1 MQRFPQGTGW
11 IEVICGS
18 MFSGKTEA
26 LISRLR
32 RELYARQPVQV
43 FKPRTDNRYADDAVV
58 SHTDLR
64 LPSLAVDHAREILL
78 RLDPET
84 SVVGIDECQFFDDDL
99 VAVAQLLADRGV
111 RVICAGLDLD
121 FRGEP
126 FEPMPKLLAVAEY
139 VTKKHAVCMVCGNPA
154 HRSQRMTS
162 SESRVVIGADDAY
175 EARCRLHHSPSPV
188 AAPAQ
193 PTLPLDVAAPLPPG
207 QPEQPRL
214 PLKTSPPS
222 TEERK

>member
-1 MQRFPQGTGW
+1 MQRSPQGTGW

-18 MFSGKTEA
+18 MFSGKTEE

-43 FKPRTDNRYADDAVV
+43 FKPRTDDRYAVDAVV

-64 LPSLAVDHAREILL
+64 LPSVAVDTARDILT
-78 RLDPET
+78 RMNPET
-84 SVVGIDECQFFDDDL
+84 LVVGIDECQFFDDDL
-99 VAVAQLLADRGV
+99 VAVAEHLADRGV

-126 FEPMPKLLAVAEY
+126 FDPMPRLLAVAEY

-162 SESRVVIGADDAY
+162 SESRVVIGSNDAY
-175 EARCRLHHSPSPV
+175 EARCRLHHSASPV

-193 PTLPLDVAAPLPPG
+193 PGLPLDVAAPLPVG
-207 QPEQPRL
+207 HPEQPRL
-214 PLKTSPPS
+214 PLKSSPLSP
-222 TEERK
+222 EERI